1 LVASSGELIYRRRTM
16 RTLACLGTLALFL
29 AARGALAAPGG
40 GGTGGAKASDTADD
54 APDTAKSDTAAG
66 TQKPDDASPTRDK
79 GGEAGGDK
87 KEDEPPSYGHGRQF
101 GLRAGV
107 YGGYNMVFRYD
118 RSPFCSVPK
127 PNKATKDQQK
137 FCGHQAPFGADLAL
151 AFAPLDSIELF
162 LWGRF
167 GFTREKETDTNPLV
181 VVGAGARAY
190 TMSDSAF
197 KVFIEP
203 AIGLEL
209 EGGGTKENWQATNAN
224 YNPEYKQDVIFHV
237 AAGPQYDFAKSVG
250 IYLDAGLTVGILRS
264 IHTTMELNAGV
275 QARLP

>member
-1 LVASSGELIYRRRTM
+1 M

-29 AARGALAAPGG
+29 AARGALAAPGDDATAG
-40 GGTGGAKASDTADD
+40 SKASDTAADD
-54 APDTAKSDTAAG
+54 ASGTAESDTAADDASG
-66 TQKPDDASPTRDK
+66 TEKSDDASPTSDK
-79 GGEAGGDK
+79 GGDAKGDK
-87 KEDEPPSYGHGRQF
+87 KEDEAPSYGHGRQF

-181 VVGAGARAY
+181 VVGAGARVY

-237 AAGPQYDFAKSVG
+237 AAGPQYDFAKNVG

-264 IHTTMELNAGV
+264 IHTTMELNGGV
-275 QARLP
+275 QARFP